1 MELIAR
7 YFPDLTAVQSRQLAM
22 LGPLY
27 REWNEKINV
36 ISRKDIEH
44 LYEHHI
50 LHSLA
55 IARLEP
61 FQAGMRVLD
70 AGTGG
75 GFPGIPLAILCP
87 EVEFTLLDSTAK
99 KIHVV
104 KEIAQATGLLN
115 VTGVHARIEEF
126 EGKFDLVISRA
137 VSTLSQMIAWSVH
150 LVPAQ
155 HWMIFKGGDPGEF
168 RKELPPYYDIKAFPI
183 SDWYHE
189 AYFLEKYVIDIKR
202 KGF

>member
-1 MELIAR
+1 MELIER
-7 YFPDLTAVQSRQLAM
+7 YFPDLSEVQARQLAM
-22 LGPLY
+22 LGPMY

-55 IARLEP
+55 ISRLEP
-61 FQAGMRVLD
+61 FQPDMNVLD

-75 GFPGIPLAILCP
+75 GFPGIPLAILYP
-87 EVEFTLLDSTAK
+87 EVQFTLLDSTAK

-104 KEIAQATGLLN
+104 REVAQATGLIN
-115 VTGVHARIEEF
+115 ITGVHSRIEEF
-126 EGKFDLVISRA
+126 SGSFDLVISRA
-137 VSTLSQMIAWSVH
+137 VSTLSQMIAWSAH

-155 HWMIFKGGDPGEF
+155 HWMIFKGGDPAEF
-168 RKELPPYYDIKAFPI
+168 RKELPPYFDIKAFAI
-183 SDWYHE
+183 SEWYQE
-189 AYFLEKYVIDIKR
+189 PYFLEKYVIDIKR
-202 KGF
+202 R

>member
-27 REWNEKINV
+27 QEWNEKINV

-75 GFPGIPLAILCP
+75 GFPGIPLAILFP

-168 RKELPPYYDIKAFPI
+168 RKELPPYFDIHAYPI
-183 SDWYHE
+183 SDWYQE